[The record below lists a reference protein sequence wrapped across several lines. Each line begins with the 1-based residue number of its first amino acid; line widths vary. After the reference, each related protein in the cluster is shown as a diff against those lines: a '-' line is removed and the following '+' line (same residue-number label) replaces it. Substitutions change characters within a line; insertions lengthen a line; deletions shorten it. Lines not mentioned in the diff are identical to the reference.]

1 MWLQVEV
8 RMVAGGGGGG
18 GGAGL
23 QAAATLEL
31 FLHTP
36 KKSFWSTIFEKFP

>member
-1 MWLQVEV
+1 
-8 RMVAGGGGGG
+8 MVAGGGGGG